1 MTHNS
6 PVNFKLIRFLLW
18 IERSHQSNKELLE
31 FIRPSPNSIFD
42 IHNPYGIKLLT
53 RLRLSLSHLN
63 EYKFKH
69 GFNDA
74 INTICIC
81 GGDIESINHFCL
93 HFPEYCEAR
102 KTLLDNI
109 QSTDK
114 MLLSQ
119 NKSSLTHLLLY
130 GPPKGNSNVNGFI
143 LNSAVEFILSS
154 ERFNRPLFNRAWN
167 VFFSFSNSFF
177 ICLFVFFCLFIP
189 LCYFSF
195 VLISQVFVIPVEYLP
210 NSSCHFRHHK
220 SVFLQILHHLSV
232 TWEITLL
239 YCFRSKFMYFAQK
252 VPINAKKLRCAQ
264 VKIYQILVAFENDFN
279 SNFIYLEQK
288 SISKSKF

>member
-6 PVNFKLIRFLLW
+6 PVNFKVIHFLLW

-93 HFPEYCEAR
+93 HCPEYCEAR
-102 KTLLDNI
+102 QTFFDNI
-109 QSTDK
+109 ERIDEII
-114 MLLSQ
+114 LSQ
-119 NKSSLTHLLLY
+119 NEYLLTHLLLY
-130 GPPKGNSNVNGFI
+130 GKPKRNSNVNAFI
-143 LNSAVEFILSS
+143 LNSAIEFI
-154 ERFNRPLFNRAWN
+154 
-167 VFFSFSNSFF
+167 
-177 ICLFVFFCLFIP
+177 FVGC
-189 LCYFSF
+189 
-195 VLISQVFVIPVEYLP
+195 
-210 NSSCHFRHHK
+210 
-220 SVFLQILHHLSV
+220 
-232 TWEITLL
+232 
-239 YCFRSKFMYFAQK
+239 
-252 VPINAKKLRCAQ
+252 
-264 VKIYQILVAFENDFN
+264 
-279 SNFIYLEQK
+279 
-288 SISKSKF
+288 

>member
-18 IERSHQSNKELLE
+18 IEQSHQSNKELLE

-102 KTLLDNI
+102 KTLFDNI

-177 ICLFVFFCLFIP
+177 MSFCFFLLIYSALLFLICTYIP
-189 LCYFSF
+189 GVCNPCWIFAKFLVSFSTPQIRF
-195 VLISQVFVIPVEYLP
+195 SSNFASLISDMRD
-210 NSSCHFRHHK
+210 NSSVLF
-220 SVFLQILHHLSV
+220 
-232 TWEITLL
+232 
-239 YCFRSKFMYFAQK
+239 
-252 VPINAKKLRCAQ
+252 
-264 VKIYQILVAFENDFN
+264 
-279 SNFIYLEQK
+279 
-288 SISKSKF
+288 